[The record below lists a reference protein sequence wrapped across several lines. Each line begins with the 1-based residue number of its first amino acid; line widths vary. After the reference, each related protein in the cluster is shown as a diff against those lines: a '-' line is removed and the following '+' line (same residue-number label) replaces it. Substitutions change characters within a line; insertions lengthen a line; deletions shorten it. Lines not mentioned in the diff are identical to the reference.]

1 MIEPLWGVIK
11 KLGGIQITKIKKRK
25 KQVRATLKIKGD
37 IWNFEETVFTIL
49 NLEFVFLNPY
59 TPV

>member
-11 KLGGIQITKIKKRK
+11 KLGGIQITKIKTRK

-37 IWNFEETVFTIL
+37 IWNSEETVFTIL